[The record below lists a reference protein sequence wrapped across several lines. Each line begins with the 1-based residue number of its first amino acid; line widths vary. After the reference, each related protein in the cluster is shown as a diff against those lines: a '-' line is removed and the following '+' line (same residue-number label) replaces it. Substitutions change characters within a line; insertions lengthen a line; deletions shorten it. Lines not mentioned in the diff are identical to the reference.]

1 MQITIPTS
9 CCTTQVKIACRLI
22 WASHT
27 GHADTLCLISM
38 VTRKDPCE
46 CFWCIYAGLCGCSHW
61 LSSFSVDIA
70 LAWPLWGSVGTH
82 AVFSP
87 CSLLFPGDIEVDF
100 PMPGVPSGPV
110 PWWLSLSR
118 AAQVYQLLCQGVRL
132 YAPLVH
138 TVQGRLCAL
147 QDPPAPRQ
155 DQVLQ
160 VHLGPCQ
167 FWRDDEWVERGE
179 SLHGSQALK
188 DLGDICGAGLRPFA
202 GEGSRKSGSGSCL
215 YLEVSHTG
223 PSILVSRL
231 RAAAR
236 GTDWCEHRGLWDSGE
251 SLVHKPRTAGSW
263 FLNSVT
269 TVII

>member
-1 MQITIPTS
+1 MERP
-9 CCTTQVKIACRLI
+9 R
-22 WASHT
+22 
-27 GHADTLCLISM
+27 
-38 VTRKDPCE
+38 E
-46 CFWCIYAGLCGCSHW
+46 CFGYIYAVLCGCSHW
-61 LSSFSVDIA
+61 PFSFSVDIA

-160 VHLGPCQ
+160 VHLGPCR
-167 FWRDDEWVERGE
+167 FWGDDEWVEWGE
-179 SLHGSQALK
+179 SLHSSQALK

-202 GEGSRKSGSGSCL
+202 GEGSRKSGRGQLSLSWSQ
-215 YLEVSHTG
+215 SHWAQHPGQPTRGFCTG
-223 PSILVSRL
+223 HWLMWTL
-231 RAAAR
+231 R
-236 GTDWCEHRGLWDSGE
+236 TVGLLG
-251 SLVHKPRTAGSW
+251 
-263 FLNSVT
+263 VT
-269 TVII
+269 SS

>member
-1 MQITIPTS
+1 MKNVVETTIPTS
-9 CCTTQVKIACRLI
+9 CCTTQVKIAGRLI

-27 GHADTLCLISM
+27 GYTNTLCLMSM
-38 VTRKDPCE
+38 VTWKGPLWV
-46 CFWCIYAGLCGCSHW
+46 FWIHTCWAVWMEPLAQQLLCGH
-61 LSSFSVDIA
+61 SFG
-70 LAWPLWGSVGTH
+70 LAMLWGSVSSH

-87 CSLLFPGDIEVDF
+87 CSFLLFPGDIEVDV

-118 AAQVYQLLCQGVRL
+118 AAQVYQLLCQGVWL

-138 TVQGRLCAL
+138 TVQGGLCAL
-147 QDPPAPRQ
+147 QDPPAPWQ

-167 FWRDDEWVERGE
+167 FWRDHEWSEESCSTVPRHWRTLGTSVGRG
-179 SLHGSQALK
+179 SDPL
-188 DLGDICGAGLRPFA
+188 LGKAAGRV
-202 GEGSRKSGSGSCL
+202 EGSSCL

-231 RAAAR
+231 GASAR
-236 GTDWCEHRGLWDSGE
+236 GTDWWWTLRTMGLSGV
-251 SLVHKPRTAGSW
+251 SS
-263 FLNSVT
+263 S
-269 TVII
+269 